1 MVDTWS
7 WLLAMYNNANGW
19 RFDGDPGV
27 TASKND
33 SYEAVVARCA
43 AAGWQHVPVDNVDQH
58 RAIHLFRRP
67 VDPVTA
73 VAGAPGV
80 ADGAVNVLE
89 LDRSE
94 MWAYRDVTLG
104 V

>member
-7 WLLAMYNNANGW
+7 WLLAMYNSANGW
-19 RFDGDPGV
+19 RVDGDPDV

-67 VDPVTA
+67 IDPATA
-73 VAGAPGV
+73 AGV
-80 ADGAVNVLE
+80 ADGAVGVLE
-89 LDRSE
+89 SERSE
-94 MWAYRDVTLG
+94 MWARRDVTLG